1 MKGTKSA
8 RHMVSSPQLKHVNF
22 EDKFY
27 KCSWLTLVRCL
38 AMPNQTQVMK
48 QSDVFIYIMSELW

>member
-8 RHMVSSPQLKHVNF
+8 RHMVLSPQLKHANF

-27 KCSWLTLVRCL
+27 KCSWLILVRCL
-38 AMPNQTQVMK
+38 IMPNQTKVMK
-48 QSDVFIYIMSELW
+48 QSEVFIYTTSELW